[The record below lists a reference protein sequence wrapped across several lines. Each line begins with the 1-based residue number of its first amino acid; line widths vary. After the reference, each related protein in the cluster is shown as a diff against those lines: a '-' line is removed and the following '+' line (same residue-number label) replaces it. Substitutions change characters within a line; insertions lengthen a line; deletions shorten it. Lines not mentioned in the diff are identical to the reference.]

1 MIAIGLATEPPE
13 LDEALGCFK
22 TSQWAYYS
30 HNGGIY
36 LGCRPENCTYE
47 TYTKGDVVGC
57 GIDNQKQLF
66 FTKNGK
72 RLGEK

>member
-1 MIAIGLATEPPE
+1 MPE
-13 LDEALGCFK
+13 LNEALGLGR
-22 TSQWAYYS
+22 TSQWAYRS
-30 HNGGIY
+30 DNGRIY
-36 LGCRPENCTYE
+36 LGRLLADYNYK

-72 RLGEK
+72 KLGEK